1 MADKADKTA
10 KSPRKS
16 ARLHHELLVG
26 YRTVTGF
33 ITDWAVNI
41 SKGGIFIN
49 TPKPLPVGNTVSLNI
64 ALPDNAFPF
73 VLTGKVVRVIEHVSN
88 SAETAG
94 MAVEFIDVDEE
105 KLARIEGF
113 VEKLRKELP
122 EMPRSSRK

>member
-1 MADKADKTA
+1 MPDKVDKT

-26 YRTVTGF
+26 YRTVSGF

-41 SKGGIFIN
+41 SRGGIFIN

-73 VLTGKVVRVIEHVSN
+73 VLTGKVVRVTEAGSN
-88 SAETAG
+88 SGETAG

-122 EMPRSSRK
+122 EMPRSRK